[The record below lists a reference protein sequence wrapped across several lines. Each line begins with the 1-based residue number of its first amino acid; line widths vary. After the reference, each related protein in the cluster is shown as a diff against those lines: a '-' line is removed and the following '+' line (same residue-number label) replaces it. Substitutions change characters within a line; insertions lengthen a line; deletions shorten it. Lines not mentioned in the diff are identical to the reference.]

1 MEKVY
6 VLTTISHDKTY
17 FGGVFESV
25 NGAKQAAAALY
36 GNEIAWREG
45 WCGED
50 YFARLGDGIYSEALT
65 VNAHVV
71 GP

>member
-6 VLTTISHDKTY
+6 VLTIIGYEKTS
-17 FGGVFESV
+17 FGGVFESI
-25 NGAKQAAAALY
+25 NGAKQAAAELY

-50 YFARLGDGIYSEALT
+50 YFARLGDGPYSEALS
-65 VNAHVV
+65 VKAHVV